1 MEKIKQFLESETGK
15 KVLMVLVLILVG
27 LGSFELG
34 RLSKEN
40 NSSGVKITY
49 PVLEANVVSA
59 VNQNIQKTIQQKT
72 IVKTTKNYFAS
83 SRGTKYYPIG
93 CSAGGTIKQENRIY
107 FSTVFEAEKAGYIL
121 SSSCK

>member
-1 MEKIKQFLESETGK
+1 MQKIKQFLESETGK
-15 KVLMVLVLILVG
+15 KVLMVLVIILVG

-107 FSTVFEAEKAGYIL
+107 FSTVAEAEKAGYIL

>member
-107 FSTVFEAEKAGYIL
+107 FSTVSEAEKAGYIL